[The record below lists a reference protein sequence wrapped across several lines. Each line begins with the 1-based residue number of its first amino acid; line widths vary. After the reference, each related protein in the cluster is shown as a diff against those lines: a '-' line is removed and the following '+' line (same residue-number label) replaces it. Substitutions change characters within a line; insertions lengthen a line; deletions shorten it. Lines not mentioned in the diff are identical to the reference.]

1 MGGFVKGDLVVL
13 PFPFSDLS
21 QAKRR
26 PALVVASAGGDDLI
40 LCQMTSQANQDRH
53 ALLIDPAD
61 LASGTL
67 NQPGHVRP
75 NRLFTADRQIILYRI
90 GSLKPHKLNAII
102 DAIVNV
108 LRAP

>member
-1 MGGFVKGDLVVL
+1 MVGLVRGDIVVV

-21 QAKRR
+21 QSKRR

-40 LCQMTSQANQDRH
+40 LCQMTSRASRDRY
-53 ALLIDPAD
+53 AILIDPAD

-75 NRLFTADRQIILYRI
+75 NRLFTADQQIVLYRI
-90 GSLKPHKLNAII
+90 GTLKPQKLTDVI